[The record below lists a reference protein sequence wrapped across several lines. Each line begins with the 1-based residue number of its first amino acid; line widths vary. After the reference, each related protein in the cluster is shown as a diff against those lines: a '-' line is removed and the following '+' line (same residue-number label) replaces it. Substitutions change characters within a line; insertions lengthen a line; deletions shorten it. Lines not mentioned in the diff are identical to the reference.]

1 MLLIHSAGR
10 AALATLATLALT
22 ALPAHA
28 TTAWQETAQGDLSNN
43 SAAPTFVGMAAGAN
57 TVGGLTGVPGSGVA
71 GIDRDYFSF
80 SVPTGQQLS
89 AILVNPATY
98 VSGSVSFIGIE
109 RGTQVTAGGSRL
121 LGYSHYGPETVGTN
135 LLPQM
140 LAAGTSVLGS
150 GSYSVWLQETG
161 GTVEYSFDFL
171 LTPVPEPATGL
182 MLGAGLL
189 ALGRRLSARRR

>member
-1 MLLIHSAGR
+1 MMLLIQSSGR
-10 AALATLATLALT
+10 VALALMALM
-22 ALPAHA
+22 ALPAQA
-28 TTAWQETAQGDLSNN
+28 ATAWQESTDGDLSNN
-43 SAAPTFVGMAAGAN
+43 STAPTFVSMAAGAN

-189 ALGRRLSARRR
+189 ALGRRLAARRH